1 MRPAGRGPLGF
12 GLISR
17 QVLSRRGI
25 RVAQDSPP
33 GQFSDPTILGHKVG
47 PIGGPI
53 ASVLAGGLF
62 WPTVTVLAGG
72 Q

>member
-1 MRPAGRGPLGF
+1 M
-12 GLISR
+12 
-17 QVLSRRGI
+17 
-25 RVAQDSPP
+25 AQDSPP